1 MKNIWQRVAAAVAFT
16 GVISASVV
24 DAQADYKSD
33 FVYTYASSAQTL
45 AKQMNLYPSVMIAQ
59 MALESNYGTS
69 GLTQSANNLFG
80 VKGTYNG
87 NSIALKTQEQ
97 RGHKLVTV
105 KDHFRSYPSKWA
117 SMVDYTN
124 IMQGRH
130 LSGAW
135 VSNTSNYRQ
144 ATRALQGVYATDRNY
159 SAKLNAIIA
168 QYGLTR
174 YDAKRATTTKTNYT
188 VKSTSSGRT
197 QGRTH
202 TVRAGET
209 LSSIAMKYGVP
220 ERTIMAKNS
229 LSNANH
235 LVVGKRLVIR

>member
-1 MKNIWQRVAAAVAFT
+1 MKKIWQRAAAAVAFT
-16 GVISASVV
+16 AVLSASVV
-24 DAQADYKSD
+24 DAQAGYKSD

-87 NSIALKTQEQ
+87 QFIALKTQEQ

-105 KDHFRSYPSKWA
+105 KNHFRSYPSKWA

-135 VSNTSNYRQ
+135 VSNTSSYRQ
-144 ATRALQGVYATDRNY
+144 ATRALAGVYATDRNY

-174 YDAKRATTTKTNYT
+174 YDAKRATTTKTSY
-188 VKSTSSGRT
+188 TSSK
-197 QGRTH
+197 RTH

-209 LSSIAMKYGVP
+209 LSSIAMKYSMP
-220 ERTIMAKNS
+220 ERTIMAANG

-235 LVVGKRLVIR
+235 IVVGKRLVIQ

>member
-1 MKNIWQRVAAAVAFT
+1 MKKIWQRAAAAVAFT
-16 GVISASVV
+16 AVLSASVV
-24 DAQADYKSD
+24 DAQAGYKSD

-87 NSIALKTQEQ
+87 QFIALKTQEQ

-105 KDHFRSYPSKWA
+105 KNHFRSYPSKWA

-135 VSNTSNYRQ
+135 VSNTSSYRQ
-144 ATRALQGVYATDRNY
+144 ATRALAGVYATDRNY

-174 YDAKRATTTKTNYT
+174 YDAKRATTTKTSYT
-188 VKSTSSGRT
+188 VKATSSK
-197 QGRTH
+197 RTH

-209 LSSIAMKYGVP
+209 LSSIAMKYSMP
-220 ERTIMAKNS
+220 ERTIMAANG

-235 LVVGKRLVIR
+235 IVVGKRLVIQ

>member
-1 MKNIWQRVAAAVAFT
+1 MKKMWKRAAAAVAFT
-16 GVISASVV
+16 GILSAGVM
-24 DAQADYKSD
+24 DAHADYKSD

-45 AKQMNLYPSVMIAQ
+45 ANQMNLYPSVMIAQ

-80 VKGTYNG
+80 VKGSYG
-87 NSIALKTQEQ
+87 GKSIVLKTQEQ
-97 RGHKLVTV
+97 KGKKLVTI

-117 SMVDYTN
+117 SMVDYTKV
-124 IMQGRH
+124 MQGSH

-144 ATRALQGVYATDRNY
+144 ATRALQGVYATDRYY
-159 SAKLNAIIA
+159 SSKLNAIIA

-174 YDAKRATTTKTNYT
+174 YDTKQAKTTKVSYK
-188 VKSTSSGRT
+188 VKSTSTSGRV
-197 QGRTH
+197 TH

-209 LSSIAMKYGVP
+209 LSSIAVKYGVP
-220 ERTIMAKNS
+220 ERTIAARSGLANT
-229 LSNANH
+229 NH
-235 LVVGKRLVIR
+235 LVAGKRLVIK